1 MSVKRILS
9 LSFLVAMLVPG
20 VGLLVATQRMAAQSL
35 AAVAKKEEDR
45 RETIRLPAK
54 VYTNKDLKA
63 PSAPD
68 PAAAPASTPAA
79 EASKGGETDT
89 KAKDAKGSADV
100 EREPVKNQAYW
111 SGKLKA
117 LQSKLDQDQAYAE
130 AMQTR
135 INSLTTDFVNR
146 DDPIQRGKLERDRQK
161 ALADLADLKKS
172 VEQGKKAIAQL
183 HEDAHRAGVPPAWM
197 R

>member
-1 MSVKRILS
+1 MSVKRISS
-9 LSFLVAMLVPG
+9 LPA
-20 VGLLVATQRMAAQSL
+20 LVATLVALVGLFATERLAAQSL
-35 AAVAKKEEDR
+35 ADVAKKEEDR
-45 RETIRLPAK
+45 RETIRMPAK

-63 PSAPD
+63 PSAPS
-68 PAAAPASTPAA
+68 PVAAPASTPAA
-79 EASKGGETDT
+79 EAPKDGGTDP
-89 KAKDAKGSADV
+89 KAKDAKGSADAGKD
-100 EREPVKNQAYW
+100 PVKNQAYW

-117 LQSKLDQDQAYAE
+117 LQTKLDQDQTYAE

-135 INSLTTDFVNR
+135 INSLTTDAVNR

-172 VEQGKKAIAQL
+172 VEEGKKAIAQV
-183 HEDAHRAGVPPAWM
+183 HEDARRAGAPPAWL

>member
-1 MSVKRILS
+1 MSKRIALLLLS
-9 LSFLVAMLVPG
+9 LAAV
-20 VGLLVATQRMAAQSL
+20 VGTARAQSL
-35 AAVAKKEEDR
+35 ADVSKKEEER
-45 RETIRLPAK
+45 RKTVSAPAK

-68 PAAAPASTPAA
+68 PAAAPPSTPAA
-79 EASKGGETDT
+79 EAPKGGDTDT
-89 KAKDAKGSADV
+89 KARDAKGSADA
-100 EREPVKNQAYW
+100 EKDPVKNQAYW
-111 SGKLKA
+111 SDKLKA
-117 LQSKLDQDQAYAE
+117 LQKKLDQDQAYAE

-135 INSLTTDFVNR
+135 INSLTADAVNR

-172 VEQGKKAIAQL
+172 VEEGKKAIAQV
-183 HEDAHRAGVPPAWM
+183 HEDARRAGVPPGWL